1 MSRDVAERAVRFSA
15 GGGELLASLLRPAQ
29 ARFLVVLA
37 HGAGAGMRHPFMEG
51 LAEELTRAGLATFRY
66 QFPYMERGQRRPD
79 PQPVLLET
87 VVAAVAAAGRSEPE
101 LSLVAGGK
109 SMGGRMTSLAA
120 ARAPLAGVRG
130 LVFYGFPLHTAGRPS
145 VSRAAHL
152 GEVTVPM
159 LFLQG
164 TRDALADPE
173 LIRSTCAGLGNRAE
187 LLFWE
192 CADHGFAVPKRSGKT
207 AADVLRELAEAT
219 GWWARGL
226 P

>member
-1 MSRDVAERAVRFSA
+1 MQPAERVVRFVSGGCELSA
-15 GGGELLASLLRPAQ
+15 VLLRPEA
-29 ARFLVVLA
+29 ARVLVVLG

-51 LAEELTRAGLATFRY
+51 LAGALARTGLATFRY

-87 VVAAVAAAGRSEPE
+87 VGAAVEAAALAEPR
-101 LSLVAGGK
+101 LALVAGGK

-120 ARAPLAGVRG
+120 ARRPLPGVRG
-130 LVFYGFPLHTAGRPS
+130 FVFYGFPLHPAGRPS

-152 GEVTVPM
+152 PEVRVPM

-164 TRDALADPE
+164 SRDALADPA
-173 LIRSTCAGLGNRAE
+173 LIRDTCAGLGDRAD
-187 LLFWE
+187 LLFWDG
-192 CADHGFAVPKRSGKT
+192 ADHGFAVPKRSGKT

-219 GWWARGL
+219 SQWAKKL